1 MRDFLERPIAHRGLH
16 NENQIIENT
25 LEAFENAIQNDYL
38 IECDVVLSKDHE
50 VLVFHDY
57 DLKRLCNIERYIAD
71 ISSKELIN
79 INLLNTK
86 SKIPTLE
93 EMFYLVNGR
102 VPILIEIKK
111 NFNPFIEERLLE
123 LTRTYQG
130 EIAFQSF
137 DIKACEWF
145 RDNAPYYKTGLIVN
159 DKIIDENEINKL
171 NIKFIAVDVEI
182 LMREDIQALRKNNF
196 PTLTWTIDNERNYK
210 LSKEIQE
217 ISATKIRAKMREE
230 GKLK

>member
-1 MRDFLERPIAHRGLH
+1 MRNFLERPIAHRGLH

-57 DLKRLCNIERYIAD
+57 DLKRLCNIEKNIAD

-102 VPILIEIKK
+102 VPVLIEIKK

-159 DKIIDENEINKL
+159 DKVIDENEINKL
-171 NIKFIAVDVEI
+171 NINFIAVDVEI
-182 LMREDIQALRKNNF
+182 LMREDIQALRKNN
-196 PTLTWTIDNERNYK
+196 
-210 LSKEIQE
+210 Q
-217 ISATKIRAKMREE
+217 
-230 GKLK
+230 

>member
-57 DLKRLCNIERYIAD
+57 DLKRLCNIEKNITD

-102 VPILIEIKK
+102 VPVLIEIKK

-159 DKIIDENEINKL
+159 DKVIDENEINKL
-171 NIKFIAVDVEI
+171 NINFIAVDVEI
-182 LMREDIQALRKNNF
+182 LMREDIQALRKNN
-196 PTLTWTIDNERNYK
+196 
-210 LSKEIQE
+210 Q
-217 ISATKIRAKMREE
+217 
-230 GKLK
+230 

>member
-16 NENQIIENT
+16 NENEIIENT

-57 DLKRLCNIERYIAD
+57 DLKRLCNIEKNIAD

-159 DKIIDENEINKL
+159 DKVIDKNEISCL
-171 NIKFIAVDVEI
+171 LYTSPSPRD
-182 LMREDIQALRKNNF
+182 R
-196 PTLTWTIDNERNYK
+196 
-210 LSKEIQE
+210 
-217 ISATKIRAKMREE
+217 
-230 GKLK
+230 G

>member
-57 DLKRLCNIERYIAD
+57 DLKRLCNIEKNIAD

-159 DKIIDENEINKL
+159 DKVIDENEINKL
-171 NIKFIAVDVEI
+171 NINFIAVDVEI

-196 PTLTWTIDNERNYK
+196 PTLTWTIDNERKYK
-210 LSKEIQE
+210 LSKEFADNCIFE
-217 ISATKIRAKMREE
+217 NLLI
-230 GKLK
+230 

>member
-159 DKIIDENEINKL
+159 DKVIDENEISEL
-171 NIKFIAVDVEI
+171 NINFIAVDVEI
-182 LMREDIQALRKNNF
+182 LMREDIPVSYTHLTL
-196 PTLTWTIDNERNYK
+196 PTIC
-210 LSKEIQE
+210 SV
-217 ISATKIRAKMREE
+217 
-230 GKLK
+230 